1 MLNSTECCTREQ
13 ILRECHVF
21 VREMGISESSFGRNA
36 VNDGSLIA
44 RLRAGK
50 DINTKKLD
58 RLRTYMAHERTR
70 RAEAG
75 ARRATACQEG
85 ACLSEA
91 EAEDH
96 EGALEGAPGWCAR
109 FLLWFEGWLP

>member
-1 MLNSTECCTREQ
+1 
-13 ILRECHVF
+13 
-21 VREMGISESSFGRNA
+21 
-36 VNDGSLIA
+36 
-44 RLRAGK
+44 
-50 DINTKKLD
+50 
-58 RLRTYMAHERTR
+58 MAHERTR

>member
-1 MLNSTECCTREQ
+1 MSLSAQ
-13 ILRECHVF
+13 LLADVHVF
-21 VREMGISESSFGRNA
+21 VRDLGISETALGQKSVGNPSVF
-36 VNDGSLIA
+36 A

-50 DINTKKLD
+50 SIRLD
-58 RLRTYMAHERTR
+58 TTDKIYTYMAHERLR

-91 EAEDH
+91 EAQDRAA
-96 EGALEGAPGWCAR
+96 ALEGGPGWSAR
-109 FLLWFEGWLP
+109 LLAWFKGGLS